1 MARRKVTVI
10 GAGNVG
16 STAAHLIALKGLGD
30 VAMLDIAEGVAKGKA
45 LDIYHSSPI
54 EGFNTRVTGTSDYA
68 DTAGSQVGVIC
79 AGSPRK
85 PGMTREDLL
94 RVNAS
99 IVSSVAEK
107 FAKNSPEAVIIV
119 VTNPLDAMAYVAMR
133 ASGFSWRKVVGMAG
147 TLDSARL
154 RAFIAM
160 ELEVSPGDVDAM
172 VLGSHGDSMVPLMSR
187 ASVRG
192 IPIARLLPQGKIRAL
207 VERTRNAGAEVLS
220 LLKTGS
226 AYYAPAS
233 SVVEMVE
240 AVLQD
245 QKRILPCSVYLQ
257 GEYGV
262 EGCFL
267 GVPVKLGSMGVDE
280 ILEVEL
286 SEEERRLLQA
296 SAQASRNLIE
306 SLV

>member
-1 MARRKVTVI
+1 MVRRKVSII

-16 STAAHLIALKGLGD
+16 STAAHLIALKELGD
-30 VAMLDIAEGVAKGKA
+30 VVMLDIAEGAARGKA

-54 EGFNTRVTGTSDYA
+54 EGFNTHVAGTADYA
-68 DTAGSQVGVIC
+68 DTAGSKVGVIC

-99 IVSSVAEK
+99 IVSSVAER
-107 FAKNSPEAVIIV
+107 FAQNSPNAVVVV
-119 VTNPLDAMAYVAMR
+119 VTNPLDAMAYVAMK
-133 ASGFSWRKVVGMAG
+133 ASGFPRERVMGMAG

-154 RAFIAM
+154 RAFIAA
-160 ELEVSPGDVDAM
+160 ELGASPGDVDAM

-192 IPIARLLPQGKIRAL
+192 IPISSLLTEEKIRSL

-240 AVLQD
+240 AILQD

-262 EGCFL
+262 DGCFL
-267 GVPVKLGSMGVDE
+267 GVPVRLGSGGVEE

-286 SEEERRLLQA
+286 SEEERRLFQA
-296 SAQASRNLIE
+296 SAQASRKLVQ
-306 SLV
+306 SLG

>member
-1 MARRKVTVI
+1 MVRRKVTII

-16 STAAHLIALKGLGD
+16 SSAAHLLALKELAD
-30 VAMLDIAEGVAKGKA
+30 VVMLDVAEGVAKGKA

-54 EGFNTRVTGTSDYA
+54 EGFNTRITGTGDYE
-68 DTAGSQVGVIC
+68 DSAGSQVGVIC

-99 IVSSVAEK
+99 IVASVAGK
-107 FAKNSPEAVIIV
+107 FADGSPDAVIII

-133 ASGFSWRKVVGMAG
+133 ASGFSRRRVIGMAG
-147 TLDSARL
+147 ILDSSRL
-154 RAFIAM
+154 RAFIAQ
-160 ELEVSPGDVDAM
+160 ELGISPADVEAM
-172 VLGSHGDSMVPLMSR
+172 VLGSHGDSMVPLISR
-187 ASVRG
+187 ANVRG
-192 IPIARLLPQGKIRAL
+192 IPLTSLLPEEKIKAL

-240 AVLQD
+240 AILQD
-245 QKRILPCSVYLQ
+245 QKKILPCSVYLR
-257 GEYGV
+257 GEYGI

-267 GVPVKLGSMGVDE
+267 GVPALLGSAGVE
-280 ILEVEL
+280 KVLEVGL
-286 SEEERRLLQA
+286 SEEEKSLLMSSAEA
-296 SAQASRNLIE
+296 SKKLIE
-306 SLV
+306 SLD

>member
-1 MARRKVTVI
+1 MVRRKVTIV

-16 STAAHLIALKGLGD
+16 SSVAHLLALKELAD
-30 VAMLDIAEGVAKGKA
+30 VVMLDVAEGVAKGKA
-45 LDIYHSSPI
+45 LDMYHSSPI
-54 EGFNTRVTGTSDYA
+54 EGFSTGVTGTGDYE
-68 DTAGSQVGVIC
+68 DSAGSQVGVIC

-99 IVSSVAEK
+99 IVASVAEK
-107 FAKNSPEAVIIV
+107 FAENSPDAVIIV

-133 ASGFSWRKVVGMAG
+133 ASGFSRRRVMGMAG
-147 TLDSARL
+147 VLDSARL
-154 RAFIAM
+154 RSFIAL
-160 ELEVSPGDVDAM
+160 ELGVSPTDVEAM
-172 VLGSHGDSMVPLMSR
+172 VLGSHGDSMVPLISR
-187 ASVRG
+187 ANVKG
-192 IPIARLLPQGKIRAL
+192 IPITSLLPGEKIDTL

-245 QKRILPCSVYLQ
+245 QKKILPCSVYLQ
-257 GEYGV
+257 GEYGIR
-262 EGCFL
+262 GCFL
-267 GVPVKLGSMGVDE
+267 GVPVKLGSGGVEEVLE
-280 ILEVEL
+280 IDLTR
-286 SEEERRLLQA
+286 EEKKLLMSSAAA
-296 SAQASRNLIE
+296 SKKLIE
-306 SLV
+306 SLD